1 MRRPGPALRV
11 GLLGV
16 AVTLTGYALFAGW
29 LGLHAQ
35 RHADARDRATA
46 TAVGVVVED
55 GIGDEDDIRVRWT
68 DAEGRTHVQRFGVYD
83 TDRYRKGGRFPV
95 AYDSADPTPEGF
107 PADPDE
113 TAAEDDLIVPI
124 VLGTAA
130 ALPLLGVWA
139 WRGLRFRLTARRPGR
154 PMTARVRYGR
164 QRATRTTWLE
174 LTAPDGTRRR
184 QRVMWHPILDDT
196 PADAPVT
203 VHGPPRR
210 PCVVVLPDGTRL
222 VPLGRPRPATEFTA
236 LFDDEAVRADLRD
249 AFVLPAD
256 IVVRPARAPWWRGAL
271 TAATGTALGVVTGLA
286 VSGASLVAAVAFG
299 LCAATLLTSAWALA
313 APQP

>member
-35 RHADARDRATA
+35 RYTAARDRATER
-46 TAVGVVVED
+46 TVGVVVED

-68 DAEGRTHVQRFGVYD
+68 DAQNRTHVQRFAVYD

-95 AYDSADPTPEGF
+95 AYDAGDPTPEGF

-113 TAAEDDLIVPI
+113 TATEDDLIMPI
-124 VLGTAA
+124 ALGTAA

-139 WRGLRFRLTARRPGR
+139 WRGLRFCRTARRPGR
-154 PMTARVRYGR
+154 PMTARVRYGLR
-164 QRATRTTWLE
+164 RATRTTWLE
-174 LTAPDGTRRR
+174 LTAPDGARHR

-196 PADAPVT
+196 PADSPVT
-203 VHGPPRR
+203 VHGPPRG
-210 PCVVVLPDGTRL
+210 PAVVALLDGTRL
-222 VPLGRPRPATEFTA
+222 VPLGRLRPATALTA

-256 IVVRPARAPWWRGAL
+256 TVVRPTRAAWWRGAV
-271 TAATGTALGVVTGLA
+271 TAAAGTAVGVVAGLA
-286 VSGASLVAAVAFG
+286 VSGGSLVTTVAFA
-299 LCAATLLTSAWALA
+299 LCATTLLTSTWALS